1 MGPEEDIYIY
11 TVVTI
16 GHSKFRPCV
25 LLSPIMLT
33 GRKKRKIYKKNP
45 PQTYIELVHSVK
57 HVKRVYVVYRT
68 TISV

>member
-1 MGPEEDIYIY
+1 MGPEEDIDIY
-11 TVVTI
+11 RGRTFQI
-16 GHSKFRPCV
+16 PPMYPCM

-33 GRKKRKIYKKNP
+33 GRKKKDIRRI
-45 PQTYIELVHSVK
+45 PQTYIELVHIVK